1 MTEVRQLL
9 DVAIVALAWGLAFG
23 VVGETREL
31 PASAFPPIVV
41 RIYDAA
47 GTPTEFQQSALL
59 VAAAI
64 LDRAG
69 VSVRGFVATRTPLP
83 PRAESRL
90 ARTSLPCASSNCANV
105 RLRPSFRSAT
115 LT

>member
-1 MTEVRQLL
+1 MTEVPQLL

-31 PASAFPPIVV
+31 PASAFPAIVV

-47 GTPTEFQQSALL
+47 GTPTEFQQPALQ

-69 VSVRGFVATRTPLP
+69 VSVRWIRCDPNRRVQEAAWHV
-83 PRAESRL
+83 RACR
-90 ARTSLPCASSNCANV
+90 APDQIA
-105 RLRPSFRSAT
+105 
-115 LT
+115 